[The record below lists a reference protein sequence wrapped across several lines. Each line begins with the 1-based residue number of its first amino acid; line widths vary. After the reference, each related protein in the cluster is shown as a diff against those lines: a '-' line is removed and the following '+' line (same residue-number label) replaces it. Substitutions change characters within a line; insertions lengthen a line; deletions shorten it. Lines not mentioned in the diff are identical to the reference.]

1 MTIGVKK
8 YNPGFLTDD
17 EIVASFCVRTGE
29 FDALLECLRASTGQ
43 SNAHALVIGP
53 RGSGKTHLLLRVATE
68 MRRNG
73 SLAGFCPI
81 VFAEESYEISTIGE
95 FWLECL
101 GRLVEQAPDDER
113 ADLRLSYDDLRTT
126 GNDRDLANRCLGSVL
141 DFADRHEKRVVLLV
155 ENLNMLF
162 SDMVDPD
169 AGWRLRHTLQTEP
182 RIVLLGSATSRFEE
196 IDHPDHALYDLFRV
210 VTLRPLDTDECEA
223 LWRAVSGETTITRTV
238 RPLQIL
244 TGGNPRLLAIIA
256 RFGAGQ
262 SFDELMDNLLDLIDD
277 HTEYF
282 KSHLETLPALERRVY
297 LALARLWKPST
308 AREIAD
314 LARLD
319 TNKCSAL
326 LKRLE
331 GRGAVTAEGGTP
343 RRRQYYLT
351 ERLYNVYYLL
361 RRGRGSNQVVK
372 ALIDFMIC
380 LYSPVVMWDVFKQ
393 TSERLYGSDI
403 LPPRATSYFA
413 NAMVAEARRLEELG
427 QAAEAL
433 GIYDEAIRR
442 LDADGESGT
451 ESWVAKALLSKIM
464 LLMGSNRRLE
474 AIAICDDLVSRFET
488 RREPELALRVV
499 LALDYKGLAVVGK
512 GEAPEAIGLVDRA
525 LSHLGGIA
533 TPYSGAVEAH
543 SFFAKGLVLMYDG
556 RNEDAAV
563 AFDEVVLGYEST
575 EELELAGLA
584 STALAF
590 KETILHVAISER
602 EVSTLLKCIA
612 QENDLD
618 NRGIRALLQFT
629 VRVGAKRA
637 LEIIQASP
645 AFPLLQPLVTA
656 LRQELGQATHV
667 AREVDE
673 VAGDVRRELVQISV
687 DVPEGTFTAT
697 VPLGVTNSIGAP
709 AER

>member
-1 MTIGVKK
+1 M
-8 YNPGFLTDD
+8 
-17 EIVASFCVRTGE
+17 
-29 FDALLECLRASTGQ
+29 
-43 SNAHALVIGP
+43 
-53 RGSGKTHLLLRVATE
+53 
-68 MRRNG
+68 
-73 SLAGFCPI
+73 
-81 VFAEESYEISTIGE
+81 
-95 FWLECL
+95 
-101 GRLVEQAPDDER
+101 EQAPDDER

-126 GNDRDLANRCLGSVL
+126 GNDRDLADRCLGSVL
-141 DFADRHEKRVVLLV
+141 DFADRHGKRVVLLV

-210 VTLRPLDTDECEA
+210 VTLRPLDTDECGA
-223 LWRAVSGETTITRTV
+223 LWRAVSGETTTTRTV

-262 SFDELMDNLLDLIDD
+262 SFEELMNNLLDLIDD

-351 ERLYNVYYLL
+351 ERLFNVYYLL
-361 RRGRGSNQVVK
+361 RRSGGSNQVVK
-372 ALIDFMIC
+372 ALIDFMVC
-380 LYSPVVMWDVFKQ
+380 LYSPLVMWDVFKQ
-393 TSERLYGSDI
+393 TSEQFHGSDI

-499 LALDYKGLAVVGK
+499 LALDYKGLALIGK

-533 TPYSGAVEAH
+533 TPYSSAVEAH

-575 EELELAGLA
+575 EEPELAGLA

-602 EVSTLLKCIA
+602 EVSTLMKCIA

-645 AFPLLQPLVTA
+645 AVSLLQPLVTA

-697 VPLGVTNSIGAP
+697 VPLEVKNPTGAP
-709 AER
+709 ARR

>member
-1 MTIGVKK
+1 MAVGVKK

-17 EIVASFCVRTGE
+17 EIVASFCVRADE
-29 FDALLECLRASTGQ
+29 FESLLECLRASTGH

-53 RGSGKTHLLLRVATE
+53 RGSGKTHLLLRVAVE
-68 MRRNG
+68 VRRDA
-73 SLAGFCPI
+73 SLAGFYPI

-101 GRLVEQAPDDER
+101 GRLAEQAPDDER
-113 ADLRLSYDDLRTT
+113 ADLRLSYDDLRST
-126 GNDRDLANRCLGSVL
+126 GNDRDLADRCLGSVL
-141 DFADRHEKRVVLLV
+141 DFADRRGKRVVLLV

-210 VTLRPLDTDECEA
+210 VTLHPLDIDECSA
-223 LWRAVSGETTITRTV
+223 LWRTVSGETTTTRAV

-262 SFDELMDNLLDLIDD
+262 SFEELMDNLLDLVDD

-282 KSHLETLPALERRVY
+282 KSHLEALPALERRVY

-331 GRGAVTAEGGTP
+331 GRGAVTVEGGTP

-351 ERLYNVYYLL
+351 ERLYNIYYLL
-361 RRGRGSNQVVK
+361 RRGGGSNQMVK
-372 ALIDFMIC
+372 ALIDFMVC
-380 LYSPVVMWDVFKQ
+380 LYSPMVMWDVFKQ
-393 TSERLYGSDI
+393 TSEQFHGSHI
-403 LPPRATSYFA
+403 LTPRITSYFA
-413 NAMVAEARRLEELG
+413 NAMLDEVEEFAELG
-427 QAAEAL
+427 RVDEAFEV
-433 GIYDEAIRR
+433 YDETIRR
-442 LDADGESGT
+442 LDADGEPGAET
-451 ESWVAKALLSKIM
+451 WAAQALLGKM
-464 LLMGSNRRLE
+464 LLLSGSNRRHE
-474 AIAICDDLVSRFET
+474 AIAVCDDLISRFET
-488 RREPELALRVV
+488 RKEPVLVLCVVAALN
-499 LALDYKGLAVVGK
+499 YKGLTLTGE
-512 GEAPEAIGLVDRA
+512 GEASKAIILVDQA
-525 LSHLGGIA
+525 LARLDGIA
-533 TPYSGAVEAH
+533 TPFNGAAQAH
-543 SFFAKGLVLMYDG
+543 SFFVKGDALMDDG
-556 RNEDAAV
+556 RNEEAAV
-563 AFDEVVLGYEST
+563 AFDEVVLRYEST
-575 EELELAGLA
+575 EQPDLAGLA
-584 STALAF
+584 STALVF
-590 KETILHVAISER
+590 KETILHITISES
-602 EVSTLLKCIA
+602 EAATLLKCVA
-612 QENDLD
+612 QGNELD
-618 NRGIRALLQFT
+618 VGTMRALLQFT

-637 LEIIQASP
+637 LEIIQAS
-645 AFPLLQPLVTA
+645 AAVSLFQPLVTA

-673 VAGDVRRELVQISV
+673 VAGDVRRELVQIRV

-697 VPLGVTNSIGAP
+697 VPLEVTSSIGAP